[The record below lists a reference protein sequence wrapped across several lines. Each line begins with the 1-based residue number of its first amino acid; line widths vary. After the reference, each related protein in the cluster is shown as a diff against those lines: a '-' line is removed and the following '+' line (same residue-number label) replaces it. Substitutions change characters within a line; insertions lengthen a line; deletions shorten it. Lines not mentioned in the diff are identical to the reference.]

1 PTASYI
7 YDELSRW
14 HNIVFHNATKDKNEL
29 TILKA
34 FQFADEII
42 PTLTTELPICPKN
55 KLTSKLLNFKS
66 LSQPINSSFISPAKL
81 TKICDSTTIDFSISD
96 DYCVHISQG

>member
-1 PTASYI
+1 PTAIHI

-14 HNIVFHNATKDKNEL
+14 HNIVYHSAAKDKNEL
-29 TILKA
+29 TTLKA

-42 PTLTTELPICPKN
+42 PTLTTEFPICPKN

-66 LSQPINSSFISPAKL
+66 LSQPINSSFISPVKL
-81 TKICDSTTIDFSISD
+81 PKIC
-96 DYCVHISQG
+96 GK